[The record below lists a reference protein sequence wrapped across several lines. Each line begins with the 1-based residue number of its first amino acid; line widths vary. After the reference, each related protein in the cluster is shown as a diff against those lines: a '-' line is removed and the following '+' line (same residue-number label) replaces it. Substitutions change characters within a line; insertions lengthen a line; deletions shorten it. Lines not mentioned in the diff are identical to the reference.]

1 MSDEAEEFRK
11 QQERFKALKKMF
23 DDKFKPGINYQ
34 LTSHY
39 EDRRIFS
46 DKESYTAKFTIDK
59 TGFPKND
66 NERYY
71 DSAAS
76 ALRALND
83 RLELALQGKVK
94 GNE

>member
-1 MSDEAEEFRK
+1 MSDEAEEFKR
-11 QQERFKALKKMF
+11 QEERFKALKKMF

-46 DKESYTAKFTIDK
+46 DKKSYTAKFTIDK

-83 RLELALQGKVK
+83 RLELALQGKTK
-94 GNE
+94 ND

>member
-1 MSDEAEEFRK
+1 MTTEAEEFKR
-11 QQERFKALKKMF
+11 QEERFKALKKMF

>member
-1 MSDEAEEFRK
+1 MTNEAEEFKR
-11 QQERFKALKKMF
+11 QQERFKVLKRMF

-39 EDRRIFS
+39 SDRRVFS
-46 DKESYTAKFTIDK
+46 DKESYTANFVMDK
-59 TGFPKND
+59 EGFPKNNND
-66 NERYY
+66 GYY

-94 GNE
+94 GE